1 MPAGRPAGYAPVM
14 GRHQGMAD
22 GGREQVGTRVLAA
35 WDFFIGQAERVDL
48 ERPSRLPGWR
58 AHEICVHLGCWD
70 DHTAMA
76 DLVASA
82 RAGGAGTRPDPDAV
96 NARVTAAHA
105 AASRAEVL
113 AGLRRNRE
121 ATARYLAE
129 EPVELDTAPTVSVV
143 GRLPLLSVVLGQA
156 YELAVHGLDLVPCGG
171 QPPPPEVLQSGL
183 AALVDVTGALATSCG
198 ITGSVTLA
206 TPDGGWS
213 FDADPEGWQVR
224 PVPGGTHEGPAVE
237 ASAELLLEA
246 ASGRINPVPA
256 VARRQLKVHDV
267 GGLLQLAPIVQ
278 KVPGIPGGPILQL
291 AARTV
296 GGPAAVLGRFFR
308 RG

>member
-1 MPAGRPAGYAPVM
+1 M
-14 GRHQGMAD
+14 GLHQGMAD
-22 GGREQVGTRVLAA
+22 AGRDEVGARVLAA
-35 WDFFIGQAERVDL
+35 WDAFLDQAERVDL
-48 ERPSRLPGWR
+48 DRPSRLPGWR

-70 DHTAMA
+70 DHAAMA

-82 RAGGAGTRPDPDAV
+82 RTGATGAQPDPDAV

-105 AASRAEVL
+105 GATREEVL
-113 AGLRRNRE
+113 AALHRNRE

-156 YELAVHGLDLVPCGG
+156 YELAVHGLDLVSCGAE
-171 QPPPPEVLQSGL
+171 PPPPAVLQSGL

-198 ITGSVTLA
+198 ITGRVTLA

-213 FDADPEGWQVR
+213 FDADPDGWQVHA
-224 PVPGGTHEGPAVE
+224 VPAGTHEGPAVQG
-237 ASAELLLEA
+237 SAELLLEA

-256 VARRQLKVHDV
+256 AARRQITVHDV

-296 GGPAAVLGRFFR
+296 GGAGGLLGRLLR